1 MLYTAGRIESAWGM
15 FMKRYLILLTLLFG
29 SAATAYAESMVADVD
44 GDIQPNEYRVISA
57 NGSTTRR
64 PCPYT
69 CEMREIPKESCK
81 EWKSLEDSECYVQ
94 DLRIGGSDAM
104 PNSKSPE
111 TKAKN

>member
-1 MLYTAGRIESAWGM
+1 
-15 FMKRYLILLTLLFG
+15 MKALLVLLAILLN
-29 SAATAYAESMVADVD
+29 SATSAYAETMVEDKD
-44 GDIQPNEYRVISA
+44 GDIQPNEYRVISV

-69 CEMREIPKESCK
+69 CEMRQIPKESCK

-104 PNSKSPE
+104 PRTQDDKGQKGGDSK
-111 TKAKN
+111 